1 MSATLRVRA
10 KTKNSN
16 TMSGPNN
23 ISNDYNNI
31 CQSSF
36 PEDFNF
42 DSPINMA
49 INLQAQP
56 HTQGFRPSTAFPLS
70 RNVSTNTMD
79 YGNIGNYTGDYA
91 SYQGNPPDTDPG
103 ITNHD
108 QTEACANSSCSLQG
122 SFQTYCGSFN
132 PYSDTTNDG
141 PTDNHSQHSD
151 VANNTYVSYS
161 LMQMPTSNEYVVI
174 REERTQ
180 SVLGRLSAAAII
192 DEMFAL
198 TRM

>member
-1 MSATLRVRA
+1 MITKKISINIYTVVALRVRA
-10 KTKNSN
+10 NTKNSN

-36 PEDFNF
+36 PEGFNF

-91 SYQGNPPDTDPG
+91 SYQGNPSVSHFHPGNVDTVNG
-103 ITNHD
+103 
-108 QTEACANSSCSLQG
+108 
-122 SFQTYCGSFN
+122 
-132 PYSDTTNDG
+132 
-141 PTDNHSQHSD
+141 
-151 VANNTYVSYS
+151 
-161 LMQMPTSNEYVVI
+161 
-174 REERTQ
+174 
-180 SVLGRLSAAAII
+180 
-192 DEMFAL
+192 
-198 TRM
+198 

>member
-1 MSATLRVRA
+1 
-10 KTKNSN
+10 
-16 TMSGPNN
+16 MSGPNN

-36 PEDFNF
+36 PEGFNF

-91 SYQGNPPDTDPG
+91 SCQGNPPDSHYTHPG
-103 ITNHD
+103 ITNGQLNHD
-108 QTEACANSSCSLQG
+108 QAEACANSSCPIQG

-141 PTDNHSQHSD
+141 PTDNCFQHLG
-151 VANNTYVSYS
+151 TVSNPSSTTSYIIT
-161 LMQMPTSNEYVVI
+161 QEPTGSGYFV
-174 REERTQ
+174 T
-180 SVLGRLSAAAII
+180 
-192 DEMFAL
+192 
-198 TRM
+198 